1 MNTPG
6 TPERLEISY
15 FEGGRPAAKNE
26 LLIVYISL
34 VDKQGVL
41 CPVNGIPVELSVQ
54 GGEIVA
60 PASYQLEAG
69 VASFL
74 VRTDEASKV
83 CINAAGNGLS
93 IRKNL
98 KIRRE

>member
-1 MNTPG
+1 MKVAD
-6 TPERLEISY
+6 RLQ
-15 FEGGRPAAKNE
+15 KND

-54 GGEIVA
+54 GGEIVG

-98 KIRRE
+98 KIRRG